1 MNILV
6 TGGAGFIGSNFLTYI
21 HQRHPSWKLINL
33 DDLTYAG
40 NLSNIKI
47 SDANYRFVKGNINNK
62 NLVSDILKRE
72 KIDVVVN
79 FAAETHVDRS
89 ISSSIAFLDTN
100 VSGTVALLDVI
111 KTMPEIHFIHIST
124 DEVYGSIESGIAKET
139 AILNPSSPYSAS
151 KAAGEHFIQAYQK
164 TFGIRFNII
173 RASNNYGPRQNPEK
187 FIPLLITRILNHQS
201 LPIYGTGENIRNWLY
216 VDDFCRG
223 IETVILKGNIGEIY
237 NIGGQDECSN
247 IQLVTDICSIMKYP
261 LTNIEYVEDRKG
273 HDFRYGIDSSKIQ
286 QLGWKPKT
294 SFEEGIKQTVEWYVG
309 R

>member
-6 TGGAGFIGSNFLTYI
+6 TGGAGFIGSNFLAYI
-21 HQRHPSWKLINL
+21 HQRYPSWKLINL
-33 DDLTYAG
+33 DELTYASH
-40 NLSNIKI
+40 LSNIKI
-47 SDANYRFVKGNINNK
+47 SDVQYRFVKGNINNK

-100 VSGTVALLDVI
+100 VNGTVALLDVI

-124 DEVYGSIESGIAKET
+124 DEVYGSIEAGTAKET

-151 KAAGEHFIQAYQK
+151 KAAGEHFIQAYHK
-164 TFGIRFNII
+164 TFGISFNII

-201 LPIYGTGENIRNWLY
+201 LPVYGTGENIRNWLY

-223 IETVILKGNIGEIY
+223 IETVILKGTIGEIY
-237 NIGGQDECSN
+237 NIGGQEERTN
-247 IQLVTDICSIMKYP
+247 IQLVTDICSIMNYP

-286 QLGWKPKT
+286 QLGWKPQI
-294 SFEEGIKQTVEWYVG
+294 SFEEGIKQTVEWYVW